1 MFRYTQFFGP
11 YTENKVRVLVPRL
24 CSLDVPP
31 TIWRARG
38 NSFRAIRQARK
49 RDNWFALRAY
59 PEFPIWPMHLDSLFC
74 IPRTTRE
81 FVRSFSRLRCGYI
94 TSSTPPGGWSPE
106 GEQERASRVAE
117 KNVAVIEYRELVEW
131 IAQTRR
137 LNAPMIFNR
146 EDWGLDGEPLRE
158 RTL

>member
-1 MFRYTQFFGP
+1 
-11 YTENKVRVLVPRL
+11 
-24 CSLDVPP
+24 
-31 TIWRARG
+31 
-38 NSFRAIRQARK
+38 
-49 RDNWFALRAY
+49 
-59 PEFPIWPMHLDSLFC
+59 
-74 IPRTTRE
+74 
-81 FVRSFSRLRCGYI
+81 
-94 TSSTPPGGWSPE
+94 
-106 GEQERASRVAE
+106 VAE